1 MTSAEKGGRRDPI
14 SFCTVIFLMDTQAI
28 YYEGWILSEDLMSFT
43 GFFTIL
49 NDKLVVLHNQMTS

>member
-1 MTSAEKGGRRDPI
+1 MYSHLFDGYTGNLLRRLD
-14 SFCTVIFLMDTQAI
+14 
-28 YYEGWILSEDLMSFT
+28 LSEDLMSFT